1 MQKKIIQYAL
11 AFTVSFSIAYS
22 YFSFILLKKYTSTAV
37 VYPTSTLNPQYLLEA
52 GLRFGDEKELN
63 EIIEVLNSNDVAI
76 KVIVATTKDSIENH
90 NSLEMSLAIK
100 ELNKNT
106 EIKRGINR
114 SVYITVKDEDP
125 FRAALIANSY
135 SKAAYEHLSELVI
148 HTVKEHLNVMSYL
161 YDQKLQEVAVLQDTL
176 EKLEVLGASSISGM
190 VLVKTPRYR
199 FFDTKFEFEMKKLG
213 EIKSQKEHLEGIIK
227 KNLPQLFVVSQAR
240 ASTERPKNF
249 NLVNSAIFAVFS
261 VLLLG
266 VLLNR
271 KLFFNGANA

>member
-148 HTVKEHLNVMSYL
+148 HSVKEHLNVMSYL

-176 EKLEVLGASSISGM
+176 EKLEVLGASSVSGM

-199 FFDTKFEFEMKKLG
+199 FFDTKFEFEMRKLG
-213 EIKSQKEHLEGIIK
+213 EIKNHKEHLEGIIK

-240 ASTERPKNF
+240 AATERPKNS
-249 NLVNSAIFAVFS
+249 NIVNSAIFAVFS
-261 VLLLG
+261 VLLLA
-266 VLLNR
+266 VLHNR
-271 KLFFNGANA
+271 KLFLNGANA